1 MPLMFLVIAVHS
13 GVSKNVVFFVI
24 VLYLSLADR
33 LLSVL
38 DAIAFRVQPNIY
50 AFFHLYERVCFTYLA
65 AVNNCV
71 F

>member
-1 MPLMFLVIAVHS
+1 
-13 GVSKNVVFFVI
+13 VSKNVVFFVI

-38 DAIAFRVQPNIY
+38 DAIAFRVQLNIY
-50 AFFHLYERVCFTYLA
+50 ALFQLYERVCFTYLV
-65 AVNNCV
+65 AVNNYV